1 MMAFCEP
8 SKGIMCCSIV
18 LPIIPREG
26 GVRHKGNKEKDRIQ
40 KDYNNFGVESKNV
53 IRFWDS
59 EFLSDEK
66 IQDRLYTRNI

>member
-26 GVRHKGNKEKDRIQ
+26 GYGTKVIKKRT
-40 KDYNNFGVESKNV
+40 ESK
-53 IRFWDS
+53 
-59 EFLSDEK
+59 K
-66 IQDRLYTRNI
+66 IIIILELNPKML